1 MYARL
6 SLVIVAVAAMLLGPR
21 VATAQQQGHASA
33 AAGPRLERTATA
45 MQRPVVT
52 DTILA
57 LDSASVAP
65 ALQRRT
71 SGGRPVA
78 LMIVGGAAFVLGA
91 VIDDPVGT
99 LFMVGGAV
107 AFLYGLYQYLN

>member
-6 SLVIVAVAAMLLGPR
+6 SLLIVAVAAMLAGPR
-21 VATAQQQGHASA
+21 VATAQQQAHASA

-45 MQRPVVT
+45 MQRPAVT

-57 LDSASVAP
+57 IDSASVV
-65 ALQRRT
+65 LQRRT

-107 AFLYGLYQYLN
+107 AFLYGLYQYLQ